1 MNSAALPKEK
11 ASEPEE
17 EARQPSVETKMLC
30 NQPKKLTFAK
40 NVDLTEKPPSQ
51 ISSSYKVVLSQP
63 PLELSHSERLIWL
76 QKRRTAGLWVQ
87 CDECDRWRYLPNVL
101 DRHELPKKWY
111 CRMNTD
117 PEFASC
123 SVPEAPLRLHDE
135 EDLIHSEYA
144 AGSLVWARLGGW
156 PWWPAMVDD
165 CPDTEQYYWLD
176 GFSDIPT
183 HYNVVFFDA
192 VEVTRAWIAPEQLK
206 PYSSNKEM
214 TKLLLKNKKYY
225 NRLKAA
231 IAQANEAEKVPLE
244 IRLARFSFIAR
255 HKGKVISPKKP
266 EKKDLK
272 KYQKQLKKKFNVDF
286 PIESSDSD
294 DDTVEDFKAMQKN
307 NNNVIILGTPK
318 KRARKENKCSE
329 INDQSVEE
337 NNLPGDINIQKPNNT
352 ETQNSTNVESFC
364 NGNKPS
370 NSMIVQI
377 GSTEADS
384 IDNDTSATYVP
395 ESATEQL
402 NLTIRMDT
410 PNSDDFDF

>member
-1 MNSAALPKEK
+1 
-11 ASEPEE
+11 
-17 EARQPSVETKMLC
+17 MLC

-40 NVDLTEKPPSQ
+40 SVDLTEKPPSQ
-51 ISSSYKVVLSQP
+51 TSSSYKVVLSQP

-294 DDTVEDFKAMQKN
+294 DDTVENIKAMQKN

-318 KRARKENKCSE
+318 KRARKENKCSK

-337 NNLPGDINIQKPNNT
+337 NDLPGNINIQKQNNT